1 MITNINK
8 QGVCVC
14 KFVYGVRKLNND
26 SAVDIFM
33 YSDAVF
39 NSIGLKISHCFS
51 KYCVCIWSFVICLK

>member
-1 MITNINK
+1 MITNIDK

-14 KFVYGVRKLNND
+14 KFVYGVRKLND

-51 KYCVCIWSFVICLK
+51 KYCVWSFVICLK